1 MEGIMKKL
9 FFLVLILTLALVAE
23 ENNVKTGWSFG
34 GVPAI
39 AYDTDTGF
47 KYGALANIYNYG
59 DGSTYPEYLYSI
71 YVEWSRTTK
80 GSGVNEIFF
89 DSKHLLPKGIRVTAD
104 LAYLTEQTLDFYGF
118 NGYEAKFNSDF
129 IDDDSNN
136 PDYISRVYYKHQR
149 KLLKI
154 TSDFQGHLYKNN
166 LLWAGGFGHFGT
178 DISPVDI
185 DELNDGTDESD
196 MLPDTSTLFEKYV
209 DNNIIPDNQVDGGN
223 TNFLKLGLIY
233 DTRDNQA
240 NPMHGM
246 WTELLFVVAPSFF
259 GNDDSYS
266 QMIFTH
272 RQYFT
277 ILPKKLSFAY
287 RLSYQGKLT
296 GEMPFYML
304 PYIVSSYKTVDGLGG
319 KKSIRGIL
327 RNRIMSDGFAYGNF
341 EFRWKFFRTVLF
353 NQNLYLALNPFV
365 DMGMTVDKYD
375 VNYDEYND
383 NDNNDNDITKM
394 DDELHVGY
402 GMGLRIAIN
411 ENFIIAVDY
420 GMAKDERDGS
430 SGLYIGLDYLF

>member
-1 MEGIMKKL
+1 MKKL

-136 PDYISRVYYKHQR
+136 PNYISRVYYKHQR

-196 MLPDTSTLFEKYV
+196 MLPDTTTLFEKYV
-209 DNNIIPDNQVDGGN
+209 KNNIIPDDQVDGGN
-223 TNFLKLGLIY
+223 TNFVKFGLIY

-246 WTELLFVVAPSFF
+246 WTELLFVVAPSFL
-259 GNDDSYS
+259 GNDYSYS

>member
-1 MEGIMKKL
+1 MKKL

-196 MLPDTSTLFEKYV
+196 MLPDTTTLFEEYV
-209 DNNIIPDNQVDGGN
+209 ENNIIPDDQVDGGN
-223 TNFLKLGLIY
+223 TNFVKFGLIY

-383 NDNNDNDITKM
+383 NDNNDNDNDITKM

>member
-1 MEGIMKKL
+1 MKKL

>member
-1 MEGIMKKL
+1 MKKL

-383 NDNNDNDITKM
+383 NDITEM
-394 DDELHVGY
+394 DDELHIGY

-411 ENFIIAVDY
+411 ENFIVAVDY

>member
-1 MEGIMKKL
+1 MKKL

-47 KYGALANIYNYG
+47 KYGLLGNIYNYG

-185 DELNDGTDESD
+185 DELNEGTDED
-196 MLPDTSTLFEKYV
+196 DQLPDTKTLFEEYV
-209 DNNIIPDNQVDGGN
+209 DKGIILNDQKDGGN
-223 TNFLKLGLIY
+223 TNFVKLGVIY

-246 WTELLFVVAPSFF
+246 WTELLFVVAPSFL
-259 GNDDSYS
+259 GNDYSYS

-296 GEMPFYML
+296 GEMPFYNFTK
-304 PYIVSSYKTVDGLGG
+304 SY
-319 KKSIRGIL
+319 
-327 RNRIMSDGFAYGNF
+327 
-341 EFRWKFFRTVLF
+341 
-353 NQNLYLALNPFV
+353 
-365 DMGMTVDKYD
+365 
-375 VNYDEYND
+375 
-383 NDNNDNDITKM
+383 
-394 DDELHVGY
+394 
-402 GMGLRIAIN
+402 N
-411 ENFIIAVDY
+411 E
-420 GMAKDERDGS
+420 
-430 SGLYIGLDYLF
+430 

>member
-1 MEGIMKKL
+1 MKKL

-223 TNFLKLGLIY
+223 TNFVKFGLIY

>member
-1 MEGIMKKL
+1 MKKL

-118 NGYEAKFNSDF
+118 NGYEANFNSEF

-166 LLWAGGFGHFGT
+166 LLWAGGFGNFGT

-196 MLPDTSTLFEKYV
+196 MLPDTTTLFEKYV
-209 DNNIIPDNQVDGGN
+209 ENNIIPNDQVDGGN
-223 TNFLKLGLIY
+223 TNFVKFGLIY

-240 NPMHGM
+240 NPMDGM
-246 WTELLFVVAPSFF
+246 WTELLFIIAPEFLGSDY
-259 GNDDSYS
+259 GYS

-327 RNRIMSDGFAYGNF
+327 RNRIMSDGFVYGNF

-375 VNYDEYND
+375 VNYDEYNA
-383 NDNNDNDITKM
+383 NNDNDITEM

-411 ENFIIAVDY
+411 ENFIVAVDY
-420 GMAKDERDGS
+420 GMAKDKRDGS